1 MKVIAKGVGASAGKY
16 EGKIHIIDRVENL
29 DDLQEGE
36 ILVVKKSN
44 PAWTVGMLKAGA
56 MISEHGGIISHMAI
70 VAREMEV
77 PCVVGV
83 EHATTLFK
91 NGTVVVLDGEK
102 GIIYLK

>member
-1 MKVIAKGVGASAGKY
+1 MKIIIKGLGASKGIYKGV
-16 EGKIHIIDRVENL
+16 IRVIESVKKL
-29 DDLQEGE
+29 DELKEGE

-44 PAWTVGMLKAGA
+44 PAWTVGMIKAGA

-83 EHATTLFK
+83 ENATKIFK
-91 NGTVVVLDGEK
+91 DGMKVLLDGEK
-102 GIIYLK
+102 GEIYGI